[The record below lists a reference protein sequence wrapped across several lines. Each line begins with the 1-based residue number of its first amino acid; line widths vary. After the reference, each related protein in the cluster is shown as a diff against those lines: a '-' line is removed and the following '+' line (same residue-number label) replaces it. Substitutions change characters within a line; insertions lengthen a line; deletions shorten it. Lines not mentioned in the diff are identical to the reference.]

1 MLISVYRERSFPSH
15 VIVAI
20 GDEWWSEGT
29 GHFLLDAED
38 LNGDD
43 VQRWRIAQ

>member
-1 MLISVYRERSFPSH
+1 MTPVIYRCLPRH
-15 VIVAI
+15 VAI
-20 GDEWWSEGT
+20 GDEWWSEVT